1 MKDSSQLIFPNF
13 IICLFDH
20 CHCTEKLWVIIFQ
33 GVLFL
38 LPHQLW
44 TILEGGRVSA
54 MVKEINASKW
64 ATSEYNSNGMSL
76 SFLELL
82 FCFILHPL
90 FFFFEDF
97 FYLFY
102 TPLFFFLRENN
113 IQRDKVIRSI
123 AKFIHSQVWKQN
135 RPRCFPKITCWVQ
148 NKTPNPVVMMFKT
161 KTTS

>member
-1 MKDSSQLIFPNF
+1 M
-13 IICLFDH
+13 
-20 CHCTEKLWVIIFQ
+20 
-33 GVLFL
+33 
-38 LPHQLW
+38 
-44 TILEGGRVSA
+44 SA

-64 ATSEYNSNGMSL
+64 ATSEYNSNGISL

-123 AKFIHSQVWKQN
+123 AKFIHSQV
-135 RPRCFPKITCWVQ
+135 
-148 NKTPNPVVMMFKT
+148 
-161 KTTS
+161 